1 FSKRLELASRQRQHH
16 KASRGK
22 IVLILLV
29 FDTQGRLRAKYET
42 PESEIELASL
52 PAGIYLLKLRAPDA
66 TYSARIVKTNQ

>member
-1 FSKRLELASRQRQHH
+1 M
-16 KASRGK
+16 
-22 IVLILLV
+22 LILLV

-66 TYSARIVKTNQ
+66 TYSAQIVKTNQ